1 MLRCKIHNRITDQ
14 RYEFSAADQAGIDA
28 KLASERCYGT
38 PDERIV
44 TVVDLAPEEAATAR
58 QAAVAAVQ
66 SRLDSMAQAWGYDSM
81 LSLCTYATSK
91 IPRFAAEG
99 KIGANFRDDTWAVV
113 DKRQHDVMSEA
124 ELMTVLPPI
133 PDRPKA

>member
-1 MLRCKIHNRITDQ
+1 MYQLTKSGILRMVDNAHIPTDPSNRD
-14 RYEFSAADQAGIDA
+14 
-28 KLASERCYGT
+28 YG
-38 PDERIV
+38 DYLKWCDKGNV
-44 TVVDLAPEEAATAR
+44 AAPEPGPTLAEQKTSAI
-58 QAAVAAVQ
+58 AAVQ
-66 SRLDSMAQAWGYDSM
+66 SRLDGMAQAWGYDSM

-124 ELMTVLPPI
+124 ELMAVLPPI